1 MVAPN
6 CDLSSLQVV
15 ADEEDE
21 AGIGNLKC
29 NFGSGGSG
37 DSSEDMVDGH
47 IVPLFFFFLF
57 FSGGVFK

>member
-1 MVAPN
+1 MLAAPN
-6 CDLSSLQVV
+6 CDLSSFQVV

-47 IVPLFFFFLF
+47 IVLFFFFF
-57 FSGGVFK
+57 FSFFWWSV